1 MVDLLLAVKPC
12 VSRGA
17 LAEVASLWVVST
29 AATIGAGS
37 IGTCHGTQLTVVA
50 IETMRA
56 RAGVCVFQILWSR
69 K

>member
-12 VSRGA
+12 ISCGA
-17 LAEVASLWVVST
+17 LAEVASLWVVNT

-37 IGTCHGTQLTVVA
+37 IGTCHSTQLTVVA

-56 RAGVCVFQILWSR
+56 SAGVCVFQILWSR